1 VDCETCREA
10 LSARLDGEAE
20 PVPPDEH
27 LRACVTCQDW
37 LCGAEELTR
46 VLRVRT
52 ATAVPDL
59 SAAILDRVTID
70 PPGWGPRVALGA
82 VAAAQ
87 VGLALS
93 QALGV
98 AHTVDSHGAAHLFNE
113 STAWNLALGVGLLW
127 ASLRPRAAAG
137 MIPVLTAFVLALV
150 AYSTYDLLTQA
161 APVVR
166 VATHG
171 LLVAGLCLLLVV
183 NRQDG
188 GPRGADQADLA
199 PAADSLGATEP
210 PAPATGEDRPHRRS
224 PLRPAGRHEA
234 A

>member
-1 VDCETCREA
+1 MCREA

-27 LRACVTCQDW
+27 LRSCVACQEW
-37 LCGAEELTR
+37 LVRAEGLTR
-46 VLRVRT
+46 ALRVRT
-52 ATAVPDL
+52 ATRVPDL
-59 SAAILDRVTID
+59 SATVLDRVTIE

-98 AHTVDSHGAAHLFNE
+98 GNTMDKHAAAHLFNE
-113 STAWNLALGVGLLW
+113 STAWNLALGIGLLW
-127 ASLRPRAAAG
+127 ATLRPRAAAG
-137 MIPVLTAFVLALV
+137 LIPVLSAFVVALV
-150 AYSTYDLLTQA
+150 AYSTYDLLTQT

-166 VATHG
+166 VATHA
-171 LLVAGLCLLLVV
+171 LLVAGLCLLLVI
-183 NRQDG
+183 NRQNGDPG
-188 GPRGADQADLA
+188 GADLVDTTDTTDLQLADTAA
-199 PAADSLGATEP
+199 PPEQKTDGDVP
-210 PAPATGEDRPHRRS
+210 DRRP
-224 PLRPAGRHEA
+224 PLRPAGRHNA